1 MRRFST
7 STSPSLSLPSTTSR
21 DSLLRRLSGVRWV
34 LLLAALLL
42 SAVGLATVHSA
53 AAELALDYLPRQAVW
68 VASGMLLL
76 LLVLT
81 FDYHV
86 LLDLSALLYGV
97 GLAALVLVLFFG
109 EVRGGAKS
117 WLGIGS
123 FGGQPSEFMKLATA
137 MLLAR
142 FLAQGNQRRLELPQL
157 AGAAA
162 IVAAPML
169 LTAMEPDLGGA
180 VMFAP
185 IFAGMVLVAGLRL
198 KTLALL
204 LVAGLLAGTLVFF
217 VGLKDYQRQRIVTY
231 FSPGED
237 PQGAGYQV
245 RQSKIAVGAGQ
256 LTGRGYKQGTQSQL
270 RFLPERHTDF
280 AFAVVAEEWGFLGVL
295 GVLGLYSLYF
305 VNVAVVAAR
314 ARDRSG
320 ILLVVG
326 LLSMLAFHV
335 LYNTAMVVGLLPI
348 TGTPLPFISYGG
360 SFTLLN
366 FLVTGLILGVD
377 LRRHVN
383 R

>member
-1 MRRFST
+1 MRRSFT
-7 STSPSLSLPSTTSR
+7 STNPSLTLPSTTSR

-34 LLLAALLL
+34 LLLAALVL

-53 AAELALDYLPRQAVW
+53 SAELALDYLPRQGLW
-68 VASGMLLL
+68 VACGLILL
-76 LLVLT
+76 LLVLSI
-81 FDYHV
+81 DYHV
-86 LLDLSALLYGV
+86 LLDLSTLLYGA
-97 GLAALVLVLFFG
+97 GLLALVLVLFFG

-142 FLAQGNQRRLELPQL
+142 YLALGSQRTLELPQL
-157 AGAAA
+157 AGATA
-162 IVAAPML
+162 IVAVPML
-169 LTAMEPDLGGA
+169 LTALEPDLGGA
-180 VMFAP
+180 MMFAP

-198 KTLALL
+198 KTLAVLLIGAL
-204 LVAGLLAGTLVFF
+204 LVGTLVFF

-231 FSPGED
+231 FSPGAD

-245 RQSKIAVGAGQ
+245 RQSKIAVGSGQ

-305 VNVAVVAAR
+305 VNVAIVAAR

>member
-142 FLAQGNQRRLELPQL
+142 FLAQGNQRSLELPQL

-198 KTLALL
+198 KTLGLL